1 MFVVCVEFEIMPQYL
16 DDFLAAMLKNAA
28 KSYELELGCQQFD
41 VCQEQQN
48 PNTIILYEIYNDETA
63 FEVHK
68 AAPYY
73 HELNHAID
81 GMVVKKSVR
90 FFQNISHHC

>member
-41 VCQEQQN
+41 VCQEQRFH
-48 PNTIILYEIYNDETA
+48 PTLDKKHIFYYIIL
-63 FEVHK
+63 
-68 AAPYY
+68 
-73 HELNHAID
+73 LN
-81 GMVVKKSVR
+81 
-90 FFQNISHHC
+90 

>member
-41 VCQEQQN
+41 VCQEQQSRSRKN
-48 PNTIILYEIYNDETA
+48 DVWQQGATQGILRT
-63 FEVHK
+63 FEVRAH
-68 AAPYY
+68 
-73 HELNHAID
+73 
-81 GMVVKKSVR
+81 R
-90 FFQNISHHC
+90 FRFRANERCQSLRCL